1 MERTGVTAH
10 SARRKRRMEK
20 TDFRNY
26 RALVLEVQQLRDQLT
41 ALESSLYS
49 PKGQRFSSTPRGP
62 SDYRATMDGAVDR
75 HIKLVELYT
84 GELAE
89 KEAKQLAIER
99 AIMSLGEPA
108 ERVVMRELYIFG
120 RSWPAVLTKMQK
132 MGYSE
137 RTTYR
142 LHGYALYKLKEV

>member
-1 MERTGVTAH
+1 
-10 SARRKRRMEK
+10 MEK
-20 TDFRNY
+20 SDFKNY
-26 RALVLEVQQLRDQLT
+26 RALVIEVQQLREQL
-41 ALESSLYS
+41 AVLESSLYS
-49 PKGQRFSSTPRGP
+49 AKGQRFSSTPRGP

-142 LHGYALYKLKEV
+142 LHGYALLRLKEV

>member
-1 MERTGVTAH
+1 
-10 SARRKRRMEK
+10 MEK
-20 TDFRNY
+20 SDFKNY
-26 RALVLEVQQLRDQLT
+26 RALVIEVQQLREQL
-41 ALESSLYS
+41 AVLESSLYS
-49 PKGQRFSSTPRGP
+49 AKGQRFSSTPRGP

-89 KEAKQLAIER
+89 KEAKQLAIEQ
-99 AIMSLGEPA
+99 AIMSLGETP
-108 ERVVMRELYIFG
+108 ERVIMRELYIFG

-142 LHGYALYKLKEV
+142 LHGYALLRLKEV